1 MGSEGGEYATPLRQ
15 RRLRAGGESCYSG
28 ERSIPREPIPTS
40 TDRPL
45 TEFETATDMSLPT
58 PLGLGIIGCGRV
70 TRTLHLPALAGVPAI
85 RVAALCDLD
94 PRALE
99 AASREHSIDARFAD
113 YRDLV
118 AHPRVDAV
126 AVCSPPD
133 HHVEAASAAFDAG
146 KPVFVEKPL
155 ALTVDDCDR
164 LAARL
169 ETRPGRINVGFNLR
183 CHRLTGEARKLLR
196 ARSLGEISCIR
207 SVFSAATRLRGP
219 VSAWR
224 DAIGNGDDVL
234 FEIAVHHF
242 DLWRYLLDAEVASV
256 RAERRRGAAGTTTM
270 CVSARMDDGTLADG
284 LFTDGS
290 AGVNEIECFGSGGRL
305 RVDFGRFD
313 GLETMPAFSHSGDL
327 RLRARRIGD
336 MLAGLPGAVASMRG
350 GGDHIGSYRDQWF
363 AFVRALAGGETPLA
377 DVADGRAATRI
388 AAAARESADRGAT
401 VRLENPR
408 IEPSRRTA

>member
-1 MGSEGGEYATPLRQ
+1 M
-15 RRLRAGGESCYSG
+15 
-28 ERSIPREPIPTS
+28 
-40 TDRPL
+40 
-45 TEFETATDMSLPT
+45 TATDTSSPT

-70 TRTLHLPALAGVPAI
+70 TRTLHLPALAGVSAI
-85 RVAALCDLD
+85 RVAALCDPD
-94 PRALE
+94 RYAL
-99 AASREHSIDARFAD
+99 AGTARKHGIDAHFAD

-118 AHPRVDAV
+118 GHPRVDAV

-133 HHVEAASAAFDAG
+133 HHVEAALAALDAG
-146 KPVFVEKPL
+146 KAVFVEKPL
-155 ALTVDDCDR
+155 ALTIDDCDR

-169 ETRPGRINVGFNLR
+169 EARPGRVHVGFNLR
-183 CHRLTGEARKLLR
+183 CHRLTGEARKLLQ
-196 ARSLGEISCIR
+196 AGSLGEISCVR

-219 VSAWR
+219 IPDWR

-256 RAERRRGAAGTTTM
+256 RAERRRGADGTTTM
-270 CVSARMDDGTLADG
+270 CVSACMDDGTLADG

-336 MLAGLPGAVASMRG
+336 TLAGLPGAVASMRG
-350 GGDHIGSYRDQWF
+350 GGDHIGSYRGQWF

-377 DVADGRAATRI
+377 IVADGRAATLV

-401 VRLENPR
+401 VVLDEPR
-408 IEPSRRTA
+408 TERSRRTA